1 MRKLLPN
8 IYHAIISSQAW
19 VAFCFALLCKYI
31 QLINAW
37 DCDVLIFLAFF
48 ATLFAYNL
56 SHWVTDKENWR
67 MLIMVFSGLFSLVL
81 GLIYLKIQIVLILS
95 VLAFISI
102 YYSYAFN
109 KKRLRNLPNIK
120 MISIALVW
128 SITAILPAFN
138 DLGIVGFNLLNL
150 VLSLFFFVVAITIPF
165 DIRDLEEDDESI
177 KTLPQQFGVSGSI
190 KIGVMCIGLS
200 FILFLNYFSFKIN
213 QFHIPFLVTLFIALI
228 FLLNSSK
235 TKNKWFTTFWIE
247 GLSALSFILFW
258 IFN

>member
-1 MRKLLPN
+1 MLPN
-8 IYHAIISSQAW
+8 FYHAIISSQAW
-19 VAFCFALLCKYI
+19 VALCFALFCKYI

-37 DCDVLIFLAFF
+37 ECDILIYLSFF

-56 SHWVTDKENWR
+56 SHWVSDKEKWR
-67 MLIMVFSGLFSLVL
+67 FLIMVFTGLLSIVL
-81 GLIYLKIQIVLILS
+81 GLIYLKIQLVLILS

-102 YYSYAFN
+102 YYSFAFN

-128 SITAILPAFN
+128 SITAVLPAFN
-138 DLGIVGFNLLNL
+138 DLGNVGFNLLNL

-177 KTLPQQFGVSGSI
+177 KTLPQKFGVNGSI

-200 FILFLNYFSFKIN
+200 LILFLNYFSFKIN
-213 QFHIPFLVTLFIALI
+213 QLHTPFLVTLFMALI
-228 FLLNSSK
+228 FLLNSSI

-247 GLSALSFILFW
+247 GLSALSFILFH
-258 IFN
+258 ILN